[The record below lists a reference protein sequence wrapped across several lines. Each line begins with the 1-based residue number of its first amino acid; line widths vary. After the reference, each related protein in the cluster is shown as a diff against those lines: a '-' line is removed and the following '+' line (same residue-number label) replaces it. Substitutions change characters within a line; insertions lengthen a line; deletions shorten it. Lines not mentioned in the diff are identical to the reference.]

1 MDFPITRSPSMVNM
15 MVVDYEAPGSPG
27 SFGIRTYALHDG
39 RILEAAVTLTKEEV
53 VSVMASMEAWLRDKD
68 PAYNEYAAAR
78 AAMAQGVIPDADIDA
93 MPATDA
99 EYAEHLAEGCAS
111 QGENL

>member
-1 MDFPITRSPSMVNM
+1 MDFPMMRSPSMVNM
-15 MVVDYEAPGSPG
+15 VVIDYAESE
-27 SFGIRTYALHDG
+27 SIGIRTYALHDG